1 MIIHQSQ
8 LTFLYNKIKMNIR
21 FTNILLSMLLP
32 ICLCLGQSTP
42 VQKTFDKPVLM
53 HYMPWFET
61 PEFNGRWGWHW
72 TMNNQNPNIIVD
84 SDSGKR
90 QIASHFYPLIG
101 PYSSID
107 ADVVEY
113 HLLLMKYA
121 GVDCVAIDW
130 YGVKGSNGDINSLLV
145 GSNAI
150 IDKTQDMGLDF
161 ALILEDRFSR
171 SLSDIQDNL
180 DYAKNNYFGRSN
192 YFRYGL
198 ENNPFV
204 GIFGPITYQNESD
217 WDLIMPFAGEDLTFL
232 ALWNESSEVG
242 THVSG
247 EYAWIYEVD
256 VNNDHLT
263 YLDDFY
269 ANRAH
274 LFNITMGVTYPGFKD
289 FYNEGNAGEGFF
301 TIEHNSMNTLTETLQ
316 LVTQYNTDIDLL
328 QLATWN
334 DFGEGTMFEPTEE
347 FGFSFLTTIQNYLGV
362 SYGLEELEQIH
373 RLYQLR
379 KQFAFDTNVQQM
391 LDQAS
396 TYFSKLNLEQAI
408 LIMNNIEGRPLSNN
422 SFNKTDLKVFPNPF
436 ADKIQIHFKTN
447 LNNLVSI
454 NLYSLN
460 GQLIRNESVFL
471 KNNMITLNG
480 LESLKT
486 GIYVV
491 QVRTDNALQNIKIF
505 KQ

>member
-1 MIIHQSQ
+1 MEKKHI
-8 LTFLYNKIKMNIR
+8 F
-21 FTNILLSMLLP
+21 FTVIVLLS
-32 ICLCLGQSTP
+32 ISINFGQTSHVP
-42 VQKTFDKPVLM
+42 KTFNKPVLM

-61 PEFNGRWGWHW
+61 PEFNGNWGWHW

-84 SDSGKR
+84 SATGKR

-107 ADVVEY
+107 ADVIEY

-121 GVDCVAIDW
+121 GVDCVSIDW
-130 YGVKGSNGDINSLLV
+130 YGVKGSNGDINSLLAN
-145 GSNAI
+145 SNAI
-150 IDKTQDMGLDF
+150 IDKTQEMGLDF

-180 DYAKNNYFGRSN
+180 DYANNNYFGRSN

-198 ENNPFV
+198 QNKPFV

-232 ALWNESSEVG
+232 TLWNESSEVG
-242 THVSG
+242 THASG

-256 VNNDHLT
+256 ANNDHLT
-263 YLDDFY
+263 YLNDFY
-269 ANRAH
+269 TNRAP
-274 LFNITMGVTYPGFKD
+274 LFNTTMGVTYPGFKD
-289 FYNEGNAGEGFF
+289 FYNEGNAGAGFF
-301 TIEHNSMNTLTETLQ
+301 TIEHSGINTLTETLQ

-334 DFGEGTMFEPTEE
+334 DFGEGTMFEPTQE

-362 SYGLEELEQIH
+362 SFGLEELQQIH
-373 RLYQLR
+373 RLYKLR
-379 KQFAFDTNVQQM
+379 KQFVFDTDVQQM

-396 TYFSKLNLEQAI
+396 TYFSELNPEQAI
-408 LIMNNIEGRPLSNN
+408 LIMDNIEGGSLSIN

-436 ADKIQIHFKTN
+436 EDKIQIHFEIN
-447 LNNLVSI
+447 LNNPVSI
-454 NLYSLN
+454 SVYSLN
-460 GQLIRNESVFL
+460 GQLILNESVFL
-471 KNNMITLNG
+471 KDNMITLNG
-480 LESLKT
+480 LERLKA
-486 GIYVV
+486 GIYIV
-491 QVRTDNALQNIKIF
+491 QVRTDNVLQNIKIF
-505 KQ
+505 KR